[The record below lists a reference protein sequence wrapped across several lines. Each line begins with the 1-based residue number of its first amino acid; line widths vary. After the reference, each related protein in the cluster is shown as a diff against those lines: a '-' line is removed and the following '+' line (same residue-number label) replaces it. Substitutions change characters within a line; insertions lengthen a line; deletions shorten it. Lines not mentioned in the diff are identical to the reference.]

1 MEDDFL
7 QEAEDDVRTIAF
19 IRTQLPQ
26 ELKERFTDDDLFY
39 AIDAIADYYATS
51 GVLDQEP
58 DAEGYIDVDIMA
70 VAEAVAAQAKK
81 DGMGPYSPEDLQWV
95 VQAELEYGEEQ

>member
-7 QEAEDDVRTIAF
+7 KEAEDDIRTISF
-19 IRTQLPQ
+19 IRTQLPL

-39 AIDAIADYYATS
+39 IIDAIADYYSTS

-58 DAEGYIDVDIMA
+58 DDEGYIDIDVMA

-81 DGMGPYSPEDLQWV
+81 EGMGPYTADELQWV
-95 VQAELEYGEEQ
+95 VQAELEYGEEA